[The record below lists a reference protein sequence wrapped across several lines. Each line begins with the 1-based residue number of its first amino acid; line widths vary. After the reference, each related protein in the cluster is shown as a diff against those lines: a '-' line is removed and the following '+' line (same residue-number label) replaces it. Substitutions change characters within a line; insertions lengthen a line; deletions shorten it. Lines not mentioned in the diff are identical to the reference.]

1 MLGAMDEFMVTI
13 RGQRFA
19 PDIGLI
25 EKLLAEHP
33 AWGRKCLSVRLCE
46 LWDWRGPHGQ
56 LKDMACRTLLLRLER
71 AGRIVLPPRQRASTN
86 AFRNRVPRWVAH
98 GTEPIATAL
107 KSLLPLQIRVLTPGS
122 EGDALFRCLLAHYHY
137 LGYQNSV
144 GENLRYLVH
153 SRQGEPLAC
162 VLFGSAAW
170 KLAARERFIGW
181 STQARAARL
190 SSLTNN
196 TRFLIL
202 PWVQVPHLAS
212 HILGRIARRLS
223 ADWMAKYGH
232 ALYLLETFVERD
244 RHRGICYQAA
254 NWTWVGQTRGRTRND
269 RAHTLHAPLKDIYLY
284 PLQRDFRE
292 ALCRDP

>member
-1 MLGAMDEFMVTI
+1 M
-13 RGQRFA
+13 
-19 PDIGLI
+19 
-25 EKLLAEHP
+25 
-33 AWGRKCLSVRLCE
+33 AWSS
-46 LWDWRGPHGQ
+46 GPWHMG
-56 LKDMACRTLLLRLER
+56 
-71 AGRIVLPPRQRASTN
+71 PR
-86 AFRNRVPRWVAH
+86 
-98 GTEPIATAL
+98 
-107 KSLLPLQIRVLTPGS
+107 
-122 EGDALFRCLLAHYHY
+122 D
-137 LGYQNSV
+137 
-144 GENLRYLVH
+144 
-153 SRQGEPLAC
+153 
-162 VLFGSAAW
+162 
-170 KLAARERFIGW
+170 RFIGW
-181 STQARAARL
+181 TPAVRRRNLHLLAY
-190 SSLTNN
+190 N

-202 PWVQVPHLAS
+202 PWVRVPHLAS